1 MEKLAERIEQLE
13 NLVTSL
19 VNLENLPPEIHVEAL
34 RSKLPEVLEGLKEG
48 YLEAG
53 GEKFWID

>member
-13 NLVTSL
+13 SLVASL
-19 VNLENLPPEIHVEAL
+19 VNLNLPPEIHVEAL
-34 RSKLPEVLEGLKEG
+34 QSKLPEVLEGLKEG